1 MFISYAFKDN
11 ELKKNYQKLGEAKL
25 KSMLPKLQTIS
36 KQITDIDLISRQ
48 ICLPEH
54 NACSKLQYLIQQAL
68 KENCWTVYTLY
79 LPIKTHMQL
88 SIQCTIIES
97 YINKEAILLAS
108 WTQLISH
115 LIVSQ
120 GTKSLQD

>member
-120 GTKSLQD
+120 